1 MNRTQ
6 LPLALNPPRRPT
18 FDNFVAGSNR
28 SVIGTLRDGLDP
40 GGWYFL
46 CGTSGTGRTHLL
58 TAAFDA
64 CRKRA
69 GSAVFLSLSD
79 RRHCALL
86 DHAGGDWL
94 MVDDVDALT
103 GDAEGELALF
113 NALNRWRGER
123 STVVMSGQGRE
134 GLELPDLRSRLGQAT
149 RLTLTPLDEAGLG
162 DLIALLAREHEVI
175 LGRGTV
181 DYLLSR
187 APRNAGRLAELMKQ
201 CALRALAERRTVS
214 IPLVREVLTECEV

>member
-1 MNRTQ
+1 MSRSQ
-6 LPLALNPPRRPT
+6 LPLALNPPRRPA
-18 FDNFVAGSNR
+18 FDNFVTGPNR
-28 SVIGTLRDGLDP
+28 AVVGTLRDGLEP

-46 CGTSGTGRTHLL
+46 CGTPGTGRTHLL

-64 CRKRA
+64 CRKHA

-79 RRHCALL
+79 TRHRSLL
-86 DHAGGDWL
+86 DHVGGDWL
-94 MVDDVDALT
+94 MIDDVDALA

-162 DLIALLAREHEVI
+162 ELIVLLAREHEVI
-175 LGRGTV
+175 LGRGCV

-187 APRNAGRLAELMKQ
+187 APRNAGRLTEIMEQ
-201 CALRALAERRTVS
+201 CALLALAERRTVS
-214 IPLVREVLTECEV
+214 IPLVREVLSKGDV